1 MNEEDDTYNG
11 NEGVDLSSWSFVISY
26 TPQDAFMISR
36 SRNRRRNENEE
47 RV

>member
-26 TPQDAFMISR
+26 TPQDAFISW
-36 SRNRRRNENEE
+36 SKNRRQNENEE

>member
-26 TPQDAFMISR
+26 TPQDAFTVK
-36 SRNRRRNENEE
+36 EKEVE
-47 RV
+47 RK